1 MTQGFGATDDY
12 GQEKMIDPSVLQIGR
27 CDKVW
32 NCKTSPYF
40 SCFDPEKRPKT
51 DRKLGESGH
60 LWVNDEVWGADF
72 RTCINTIISVSGW
85 REYPDRSMNV
95 EQLGDTCNV

>member
-27 CDKVW
+27 CERCGTVKPVRILVV
-32 NCKTSPYF
+32 PYT
-40 SCFDPEKRPKT
+40 CFDPEKRPKT

-60 LWVNDEVWGADF
+60 L
-72 RTCINTIISVSGW
+72 
-85 REYPDRSMNV
+85 
-95 EQLGDTCNV
+95 